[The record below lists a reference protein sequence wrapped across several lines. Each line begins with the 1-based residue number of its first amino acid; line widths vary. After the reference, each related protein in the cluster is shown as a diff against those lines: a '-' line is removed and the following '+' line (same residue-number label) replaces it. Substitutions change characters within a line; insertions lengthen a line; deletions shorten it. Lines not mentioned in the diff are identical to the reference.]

1 MVGKGAPE
9 VRLVACILHEAL
21 NKSPDCKSYG
31 LPTLSEYYILY
42 LTWTCQTS
50 ASQYK
55 RRRTDTSTVSGVS
68 YYTPYDYLM
77 SRSLPV
83 PIYMEYIYIVD

>member
-31 LPTLSEYYILY
+31 LPTLSEYSIGPAGPHARGSSTHSPSGHHPLTGEARRNGVLLLNRLY
-42 LTWTCQTS
+42 
-50 ASQYK
+50 
-55 RRRTDTSTVSGVS
+55 VV
-68 YYTPYDYLM
+68 
-77 SRSLPV
+77 
-83 PIYMEYIYIVD
+83 